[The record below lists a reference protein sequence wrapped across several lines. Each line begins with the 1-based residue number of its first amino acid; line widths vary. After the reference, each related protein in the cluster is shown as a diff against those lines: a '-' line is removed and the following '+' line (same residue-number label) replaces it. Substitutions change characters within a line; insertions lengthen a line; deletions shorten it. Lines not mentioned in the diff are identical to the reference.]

1 MPRSLPEVLIVD
13 SKQLR
18 DVKDRAQQTLDAG
31 DADLVGKVFDSYEYL
46 ARLIGQKNMSIQKL
60 QALMF
65 GAKTEKTAQVVKPDS
80 STPEP
85 ANADASQ
92 PADAGEGD
100 SDEAAANTSDK
111 PPPLGHGH
119 GRRRADAYRGAQRV
133 TVPHASLSAGDECP
147 ECGRGTVYEK
157 PPAVVVRITGQP
169 PLGATRYELQ
179 RLRCHLCG
187 KVFTAELPA
196 LAGPQKYDAKA
207 AVMIGLLKYGSGLP
221 FHRLEGLQENL
232 DIPLPAS
239 TQWDVLAD
247 SAPRLQPVFDELIR
261 QAAHGDVL
269 YNDDMTVKILTL
281 MGPRRAEIDPDSSR
295 TGVFTSGIVATK
307 DAQRIALF
315 FSGHQHAGEN
325 LADVLRHRAKEL
337 ETPIQMCDALSRNLP
352 AELEVILANCL
363 AHARRKFV
371 EIYNHF
377 PDACRTVLAAFQLVY
392 HNDALTRQQGLT
404 PAKRL
409 QFHQNH
415 SQTPM
420 TTLHTWLQRQ
430 WDEKLVEPNSALGA
444 AIKYLQRHWEKLTRF
459 LHVAGAPLDNNVC
472 ERALKKAIRHRKNS
486 LFYRTRAGARMGDVF
501 MSLIHTCEL
510 NRVNAF
516 DYLTALIRHAD
527 QVATHPADWLPW
539 NYRQSPAD
547 LTTTR

>member
-18 DVKDRAQQTLDAG
+18 DVKDRAQRALDAG

-65 GAKTEKTAQVVKPDS
+65 GAKTEKTAQVVKPGS

-85 ANADASQ
+85 TDADASQ
-92 PADAGEGD
+92 PADTNESD
-100 SDEAAANTSDK
+100 SDEAAANTGDK
-111 PPPLGHGH
+111 PPPPGH
-119 GRRRADAYRGAQRV
+119 GRRGADAYRGAQRV
-133 TVPHASLSAGDECP
+133 AVPHASLSAGDSCP

-179 RLRCHLCG
+179 KLRCHLCG
-187 KVFTAELPA
+187 QVFIAELPA
-196 LAGPQKYDAKA
+196 SAGAQKYDAQA

-221 FHRLEGLQENL
+221 FHRLEGLQADL

-247 SAPRLQPVFDELIR
+247 YAPRLQLAFDELIR
-261 QAAHGDVL
+261 QAAFGDVL
-269 YNDDMTVKILTL
+269 YNDDTTVKILTL
-281 MGPRRAEIDPDSSR
+281 MGPRRAEIDSDSSR
-295 TGVFTSGIVATK
+295 TGVFTSGIVATR
-307 DAQRIALF
+307 DARRIALF

-325 LADVLRHRAKEL
+325 LADVLRHRAAEL

-371 EIYNHF
+371 EIYAHF
-377 PDACRTVLAAFQLVY
+377 PDACRTVLEAFGVVY
-392 HNDALTRQQGLT
+392 RTDALARQQSLT
-404 PAKRL
+404 PAERL
-409 QFHQNH
+409 QFHQTH

-420 TTLHTWLQRQ
+420 TTLKNWLQRQ

-459 LHVAGAPLDNNVC
+459 LNVAGAPLDNNVC
-472 ERALKKAIRHRKNS
+472 ERALKKAILRRKNS
-486 LFYRTRAGARMGDVF
+486 LFYRTQAGARMGDVF

-510 NRVNAF
+510 NQANPF
-516 DYLTALIRHAD
+516 DYLTALVHHAD
-527 QVATHPADWLPW
+527 QVATDPAHWLPW
-539 NYRQSPAD
+539 NYRQSLAGLPSA
-547 LTTTR
+547 T